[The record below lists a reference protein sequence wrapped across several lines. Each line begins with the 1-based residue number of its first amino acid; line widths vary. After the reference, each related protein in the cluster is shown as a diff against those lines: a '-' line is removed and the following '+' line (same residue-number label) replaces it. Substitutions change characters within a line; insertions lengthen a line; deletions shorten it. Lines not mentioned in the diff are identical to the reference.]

1 MTPERVAE
9 LVTRWVRF
17 YTRGLPAPI
26 AQRRREEIGADVHD
40 QIAHDRAAGT
50 SERRIARAIASRAV
64 RGLAAD
70 VAWQRRHATGTSPL
84 RRPAVR
90 VALGVAAVLALPLVG
105 MLLSQ
110 DVAWS
115 LADFVAAGVLLTI
128 VGVAFELAVK
138 RAGNLATAIALAVLG
153 VAAGVFGNADDA
165 PGLVLLGLLLVAGG
179 IALGVRSLQRAR

>member
-1 MTPERVAE
+1 
-9 LVTRWVRF
+9 
-17 YTRGLPAPI
+17 
-26 AQRRREEIGADVHD
+26 
-40 QIAHDRAAGT
+40 
-50 SERRIARAIASRAV
+50 
-64 RGLAAD
+64 
-70 VAWQRRHATGTSPL
+70 
-84 RRPAVR
+84 VR